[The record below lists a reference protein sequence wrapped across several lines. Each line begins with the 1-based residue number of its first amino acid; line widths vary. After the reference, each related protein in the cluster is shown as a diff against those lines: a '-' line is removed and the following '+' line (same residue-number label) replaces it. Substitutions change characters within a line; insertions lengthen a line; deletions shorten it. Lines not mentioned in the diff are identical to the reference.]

1 MWVLIPAYEPDE
13 RLIDL
18 VRDLAP
24 TAPVLLVDD
33 GSGPSYGEVFT
44 VAEGFGATVLRHR
57 VNRGKAAA
65 LRTGLAWIRDHSAK
79 VDVVCADADGQHRP
93 ADIMRVAAELTR
105 RRRAHEPPAVVLGAR
120 AFDGEVP
127 WRSRV
132 GNRATSA
139 LVAAASGAA
148 LADTQTGLR
157 AYPAELIPWA
167 LGVRGERFSYEL
179 RLLLEAARAGI
190 PLVEVPIATVY
201 LDDNRSSH
209 FRPVRD
215 SALVL
220 WPLAAFAASSLAA
233 FALDTAILLAAS
245 ALGLGLGAA
254 LVTARASSALL
265 NFTLNRRAVFRADGP
280 PLPQLARY
288 VALALAVLGAGYA
301 SLWLLTWAGLPLL
314 VAKVITDG
322 ALWFASFGLQRS
334 FVFARSTRDAPTA
347 AATPHRR
354 GPDGPRRATVRSR

>member
-18 VRDLAP
+18 VRELAP
-24 TAPVLLVDD
+24 AAPVLLVDD

-44 VAEGFGATVLRHR
+44 VAEGYGATVLRHR

-65 LRTGLAWIRDHSAK
+65 LRTGLAWLLDHSAK

-93 ADIMRVAAELTR
+93 ADIMRVAAEVNR
-105 RRRAHEPPAVVLGAR
+105 RRNAAEPPAVVLGAR
-120 AFDGEVP
+120 AFDGDVP

-139 LVAAASGAA
+139 LVAAASGAT

-157 AYPAELIPWA
+157 AYPAELVPWV
-167 LGVRGERFSYEL
+167 LGVKGERFSYEL
-179 RLLLEAARAGI
+179 RVLLEAARAGI
-190 PLVEVPIATVY
+190 PLIEVPIATVY
-201 LDDNRSSH
+201 LDGNSSSH

-233 FALDTAILLAAS
+233 FALDTGLLLALT
-245 ALGLGLGAA
+245 ALGLTLGPALIAARVSSGL
-254 LVTARASSALL
+254 V
-265 NFTLNRRAVFRADGP
+265 NFALNRRAVFRSEGR

-288 VALALAVLGAGYA
+288 VLLAAAVLAAGYA
-301 SLWLLTWAGLPLL
+301 SLSVLTWAGLPLL
-314 VAKVITDG
+314 AAKVITDG
-322 ALWFASFGLQRS
+322 GLWLASFGLQRA
-334 FVFARSTRDAPTA
+334 FVFAPRQDSGKPVPSGRPREREIRTR
-347 AATPHRR
+347 
-354 GPDGPRRATVRSR
+354 